1 VVRYTRFSQDAP
13 RKVRRRGDPEPGA
26 RRGPVSSGPV
36 TPGLAA
42 AGAAAEAGSA
52 PAPAPAVAENP
63 HPGRA
68 GRPERIRPGGTGAAA
83 TGPVNPPKARTMRQ
97 LALVLLLFC
106 LLFPLKFHVG
116 PLLLTPYRLY
126 LLVAFIPMF
135 FLWASGR
142 AGRLRAVDLLMLGFV
157 VWIAVTLLVNHGT
170 SRIELIA
177 ITTLE
182 TLGGFLAGRV
192 LIRNRDDF
200 DALVR
205 LLTIVMVLFLPA
217 AILESLTGIR
227 VFARIADLIGETHYW
242 VHASGKYEKRL
253 EMFRSQVVFEHPI
266 LFGVF
271 AASTFGLLYYANRDG
286 GKGIQGFRR
295 GWLSMGATFF
305 SLSSGAYLALIAQIG
320 LVVWDKLMHGV
331 RHHWMILVGLVVLAY
346 VVVDLLS
353 NRTPFEVFI
362 SYAAFSAHN
371 GYMRINIFNFGMDN
385 VWAHPIFGIGMN
397 DWVRP
402 AWMHAASVD
411 NFWLLMAMR
420 HGFPGFLLIA
430 GAFLSTIVRLSS
442 LKIRDPWVLH
452 QRTGLMVVLVGLVFV
467 LMTVHVWGAVY
478 VFVCFLL
485 GAGAWLHD
493 HARSEAGEQAAP
505 LGGAR
510 R

>member
-1 VVRYTRFSQDAP
+1 MVRYTRFSQDAP
-13 RKVRRRGDPEPGA
+13 RKARRRDDPAPGA
-26 RRGPVSSGPV
+26 RRGPLSSGPV

-42 AGAAAEAGSA
+42 AGAAAGAGSA
-52 PAPAPAVAENP
+52 SAPAPAVAENP

-68 GRPERIRPGGTGAAA
+68 GKTERIRPGGAGTAA
-83 TGPVNPPKARTMRQ
+83 TVPANPPKARTRRQ
-97 LALVLLLFC
+97 LALMLFMIC
-106 LLFPLKFHVG
+106 LLFPLKFHAG

-135 FLWASGR
+135 SLWASGR
-142 AGRLRAVDLLMLGFV
+142 VGRLRAVDLLMLGFV
-157 VWIAVTLLVNHGT
+157 LWIAVTLLVNHGT
-170 SRIELIA
+170 SRLELIA
-177 ITTLE
+177 ITTVE

-200 DALVR
+200 DALTR
-205 LLTIVMVLFLPA
+205 LLTIAMMLFLPA
-217 AILESLTGIR
+217 AVLESLTGIR

-253 EMFRSQVVFEHPI
+253 GMFRSQMVFEHPI

-286 GKGIQGFRR
+286 GRRIQGFRR
-295 GWLSMGATFF
+295 AWLSVGATFF
-305 SLSSGAYLALIAQIG
+305 SLSSGAYLALIAQLG
-320 LVVWDKLMHGV
+320 LVMWDKLMHGV
-331 RHHWMILVGLVVLAY
+331 RHHWKILLVLGVLAY

-430 GAFLSTIVRLSS
+430 GAFLSSIVRLSS

-493 HARSEAGEQAAP
+493 HVRSEAGEQAAP
-505 LGGAR
+505 SGGPR